1 ERIARPA
8 RIWLLNNDES
18 GSMEKQIHQNALA
31 FGKVA
36 TLLGDRA
43 DAIVVH
49 GFGYD
54 SLYQIFTSPA
64 LAPLFR
70 KVLAE
75 GKLKGE
81 VVVPPGGTTAAS
93 LTRSYLKARTTHG
106 TTCPTSHPRFLQHL
120 AGALD
125 ALDGTVELVVV
136 NTSDGGF
143 DKETPQ
149 QQIQEQMK
157 RITTRCRCKL
167 VANVLVGAKGSP
179 SALHF

>member
-18 GSMEKQIHQNALA
+18 GSMEKQIHQNAVA
-31 FGKVA
+31 FAKVA
-36 TLLGDRA
+36 SLLGDRA

-54 SLYQIFTSPA
+54 SLYQVFTSPA

-81 VVVPPGGTTAAS
+81 VVVLAAS
-93 LTRSYLKARTTHG
+93 ATATAMTRSYLKGRTTHG
-106 TTCPTSHPRFLQHL
+106 TTCPASHPKFLQHL

-125 ALDGTVELVVV
+125 ALAGTIELVVV
-136 NTSDGGF
+136 NT
-143 DKETPQ
+143 
-149 QQIQEQMK
+149 
-157 RITTRCRCKL
+157 
-167 VANVLVGAKGSP
+167 
-179 SALHF
+179 